1 MCVAFHC
8 QMPETLFREGELLAL
23 LLECRVYGYS
33 QLESLL
39 CCSSP
44 GPCLVFLPPSAPSTV
59 FYHCVLFC
67 FHLPTLL
74 PILLLLGVNSAASSH
89 QGQSKCECVCVCV
102 CVCVYFDWH
111 CAWVL
116 CVCSSWHKHCGC
128 VCVCVCVCFCGYWEG
143 WWGQGN
149 SLYVFGLEFP
159 VTE

>member
-102 CVCVYFDWH
+102 CVCILTDIARGF
-111 CAWVL
+111 
-116 CVCSSWHKHCGC
+116 CVCVALGINTVVVC
-128 VCVCVCVCFCGYWEG
+128 VCVCVCVFLRLLG
-143 WWGQGN
+143 
-149 SLYVFGLEFP
+149 GLMGP
-159 VTE
+159 RK